1 MTIHFDW
8 FETPKPNAEGKTT
21 LHARP
26 SFNGTTD
33 TKTIAKHIQQRCS
46 LTVGDIVGVLSELSD
61 VIGYEMQNGRQV
73 HLKGLGYFAP
83 TLGVDGEVT
92 ADIKLQDRN
101 RKVSFKSVSF
111 RPDKEFRAAIG
122 RPTRHRTRLVTK
134 SLTHTKEEIHQL
146 LTGYFAKHA
155 FLTRRALEDL
165 LGLKK
170 SAACSLLLTLKEEGA
185 LLNEGTP
192 RQPIYVPA
200 PGYFGTNSIGG

>member
-26 SFNGTTD
+26 CFNGTTD

-92 ADIKLQDRN
+92 ADMKLQVRN
-101 RKVSFKSVSF
+101 RKVRFKSVSF
-111 RPDKEFRAAIG
+111 RPDKEFRASIG
-122 RPTRHRTRLVTK
+122 GPRLQKTRFVSH
-134 SLTHTKEEIHQL
+134 SLKHTKEEIQQQL
-146 LTGYFAKHA
+146 TAYFADHA
-155 FLTRRALEDL
+155 FLTRSSLQTL

-170 SAACSLLLTLKEEGA
+170 SAACTLLQTLKKEGSV
-185 LLNEGTP
+185 LNEGTP

-200 PGYFGTNSIGG
+200 PGCFGTDSIDG

>member
-73 HLKGLGYFAP
+73 HLKGLGYLHP
-83 TLGVDGEVT
+83 
-92 ADIKLQDRN
+92 
-101 RKVSFKSVSF
+101 
-111 RPDKEFRAAIG
+111 
-122 RPTRHRTRLVTK
+122 H
-134 SLTHTKEEIHQL
+134 
-146 LTGYFAKHA
+146 
-155 FLTRRALEDL
+155 
-165 LGLKK
+165 
-170 SAACSLLLTLKEEGA
+170 
-185 LLNEGTP
+185 
-192 RQPIYVPA
+192 
-200 PGYFGTNSIGG
+200 

>member
-92 ADIKLQDRN
+92 ADIKLQVRN
-101 RKVSFKSVSF
+101 RKVHFKSVSF
-111 RPDKEFRAAIG
+111 RPDKEFRASIG
-122 RPTRHRTRLVTK
+122 SPKLQRTRLVTH
-134 SLTHTKEEIHQL
+134 SLTHTKEEIQQ
-146 LTGYFAKHA
+146 
-155 FLTRRALEDL
+155 RALEDL

-170 SAACSLLLTLKEEGA
+170 SAACSLLLTLKQEGA